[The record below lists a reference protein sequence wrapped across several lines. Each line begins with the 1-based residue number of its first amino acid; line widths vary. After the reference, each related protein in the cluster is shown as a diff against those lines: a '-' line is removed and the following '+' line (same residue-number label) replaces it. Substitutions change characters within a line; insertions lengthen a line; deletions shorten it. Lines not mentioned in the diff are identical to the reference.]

1 MDAMSLTIFDQT
13 DITTQQPP
21 QLDTVAAAEHFQV
34 NFSFYFTFLTLT
46 SCYFYMERLKTFFS
60 QEFVVET
67 AGSSQD
73 HDDTMEPSAAA
84 TLVLSAAA
92 THELATA
99 TAGVDDTDNTQH
111 NNNYDATDADIVSA
125 ASVIITQAAA
135 TQLPAETA
143 ANEDAATL
151 EDVDDAKQ
159 QPVVVAVAAIDDD
172 LTAELKDD
180 KTATVQ
186 VNNKAA
192 AAETD
197 SQAAG
202 SSSSSEDITS
212 EIKDGEQSGET
223 TATDTDTTTPIQMDS
238 Q

>member
-13 DITTQQPP
+13 DITTTQQPP
-21 QLDTVAAAEHFQV
+21 QLDTVAAAAEHFQV
-34 NFSFYFTFLTLT
+34 NFSFFFTFLT
-46 SCYFYMERLKTFFS
+46 SCYFYMEISDIFVS
-60 QEFVVET
+60 QEFVV
-67 AGSSQD
+67 D

-92 THELATA
+92 ATHELATA
-99 TAGVDDTDNTQH
+99 AAGVDDTDNTQH
-111 NNNYDATDADIVSA
+111 NNRDDVETATDADIVSA
-125 ASVIITQAAA
+125 TSVIISQA
-135 TQLPAETA
+135 A

-159 QPVVVAVAAIDDD
+159 QPVVVVGVADNDFLHAGND
-172 LTAELKDD
+172 
-180 KTATVQ
+180 Q
-186 VNNKAA
+186 VNDKAA

-197 SQAAG
+197 SQTAG
-202 SSSSSEDITS
+202 SSSEDITS